1 MLVTPA
7 APAGRVRL
15 TRASTLLLTAV
26 LGFVLAGVVPDVVNA
41 EGAAEE
47 EDVPVG
53 NHLWSAPKTDGFAVV
68 GYLPEWRFGGTDW

>member
-1 MLVTPA
+1 MTPA
-7 APAGRVRL
+7 APAGRMRL
-15 TRASTLLLTAV
+15 PRASTPWTAV
-26 LGFVLAGVVPDVVNA
+26 LGVVLVCVVPGVVNA